1 MTRPSKSIRKACP
14 DLSNYLLSISFTFI
28 HSLLT
33 SFFSLS
39 LSRYR
44 IDLVLLFCTQTYFLP
59 TIKMVHISTLFSLLA
74 ASASLV
80 AAAPAAMP
88 APTAAP
94 DLAKRASC
102 TFSGS
107 SGASLASKSK
117 ASCATIVISSVVV
130 PSGTTLDLTGLT
142 SGTHVIFEG
151 TTTFGYEEWSG
162 PLISVSGTSI
172 TVTGAS
178 GNVIDGGGAK
188 WWDGQGSNG
197 GKTKPKFF
205 YAHSLKSSSI
215 TGLNFKN
222 SPVQL
227 MSINSCTTLA
237 VNNINVSIILAPF
250 FFRLFTCPP
259 FVFRPLTSPP
269 LAWTNT
275 HW

>member
-1 MTRPSKSIRKACP
+1 MVQTSA
-14 DLSNYLLSISFTFI
+14 LLG
-28 HSLLT
+28 
-33 SFFSLS
+33 
-39 LSRYR
+39 
-44 IDLVLLFCTQTYFLP
+44 
-59 TIKMVHISTLFSLLA
+59 LLA
-74 ASASLV
+74 ASAVSLV

-88 APTAAP
+88 MPTAAP
-94 DLAKRASC
+94 DLAKRATC

-107 SGASLASKSK
+107 SGASAASKSK

-178 GNVIDGGGAK
+178 GNVIDGGGAR
-188 WWDGQGSNG
+188 WWDGLGSNG

-205 YAHSLKSSSI
+205 YAHSLKTSSI

-227 MSINSCTTLA
+227 MSINSVTTLD
-237 VNNINVSIILAPF
+237 VTNINVCIPLCTYLF
-250 FFRLFTCPP
+250 FLD
-259 FVFRPLTSPP
+259 
-269 LAWTNT
+269 
-275 HW
+275 